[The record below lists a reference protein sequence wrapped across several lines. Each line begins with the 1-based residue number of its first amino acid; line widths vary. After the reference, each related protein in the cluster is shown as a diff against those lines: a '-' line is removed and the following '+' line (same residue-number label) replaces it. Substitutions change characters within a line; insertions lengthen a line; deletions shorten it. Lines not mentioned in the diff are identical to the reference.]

1 MPKSKTSYTSLL
13 DLLNSLFVF
22 DIKELLINF
31 SFIYYLTVFLILVRI
46 LIYFGVSI
54 INLINIKHSSLVKTT
69 NVRSLFNCILKF
81 YETNSLK
88 YTIIKLTTVTC
99 L

>member
-13 DLLNSLFVF
+13 DLLNSLFFIDV
-22 DIKELLINF
+22 KELLINF
-31 SFIYYLTVFLILVRI
+31 SFIYYITIFFILVRI

-54 INLINIKHSSLVKTT
+54 INLINAKYSSLVKVT
-69 NVRSLFNCILKF
+69 NHRIIFSSILKF
-81 YETNSLK
+81 YETNNLK
-88 YTIIKLTTVTC
+88 YTILKLTTITC